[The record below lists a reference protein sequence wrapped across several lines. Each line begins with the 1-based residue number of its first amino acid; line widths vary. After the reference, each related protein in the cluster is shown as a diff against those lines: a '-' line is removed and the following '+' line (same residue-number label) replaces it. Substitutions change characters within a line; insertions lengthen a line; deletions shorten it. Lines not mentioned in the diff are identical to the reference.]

1 MRISDWR
8 SDVALPICRD
18 RGTCRRRCRGRDRSG
33 RARRADRQGLRLHLL
48 PRARRLATGRAR
60 LGRPVRIARHPGRWQ
75 HRGGRRCL
83 PGRID
88 RRPERQGRGRL
99 RRRHHAVLRQP
110 ARWRKGRGR
119 RRLHPQPVG
128 GRAMIQIQYRT
139 QRLSMRFFM
148 LMLVLFVVQVAFGM
162 LLAVQH
168 IDPALLAGT
177 LNFNIA
183 RAEHLNL
190 GIIWILSGFIGTI
203 LFIGPLLSG
212 RELAAPWM
220 IKFLFYA
227 LVAVTIWTVVA
238 QGFAS
243 KGIAGWWMG
252 EQWFKEGLEY
262 LEAGRIADVVIM
274 IGFSFLDRKRVGA
287 GTSCAVRV
295 DLGVRRI

>member
-1 MRISDWR
+1 MSVFFFFKQKTAYEMRSSDWS
-8 SDVALPICRD
+8 SDVCSSDL
-18 RGTCRRRCRGRDRSG
+18 
-33 RARRADRQGLRLHLL
+33 
-48 PRARRLATGRAR
+48 
-60 LGRPVRIARHPGRWQ
+60 
-75 HRGGRRCL
+75 
-83 PGRID
+83 
-88 RRPERQGRGRL
+88 RL

-227 LVAVTIWTVVA
+227 LVAVTIWNVVA

-243 KGIAGWWMG
+243 KI
-252 EQWFKEGLEY
+252 
-262 LEAGRIADVVIM
+262 GRAHVCTPVP
-274 IGFSFLDRKRVGA
+274 
-287 GTSCAVRV
+287 
-295 DLGVRRI
+295 